1 MAPSTATRARPRP
14 VSKRARRSKG
24 RHRRLKQRN
33 PLLSL
38 LVEMSTVTV
47 LALVITVVLRLFV
60 AEAFYVP
67 SESMY
72 DTLTRDDRILAEKI
86 SYMHRDVQRG
96 DIIVFKDP
104 ANWLQEESAQPGT
117 LRRVGEFVGILPRSG
132 EGHLVKRVIGIGGD
146 RVVCCNKQGQITV
159 NGIPLDEREYLLKD
173 AKPSEMPFSVQVPAG
188 HLWVMGDNRAE
199 SADSRAHM
207 GGPGGGFVPV
217 ENVVGRA
224 CCVIWPSDRMTML
237 RPPET
242 FKKPG
247 LKK

>member
-1 MAPSTATRARPRP
+1 M
-14 VSKRARRSKG
+14 
-24 RHRRLKQRN
+24 
-33 PLLSL
+33 SL
-38 LVEMSTVTV
+38 LIEMTTVTV

-72 DTLTRDDRILAEKI
+72 DTLTTNDRILAEKV
-86 SYMHRDVQRG
+86 SYLHRDVDRG
-96 DIIVFKDP
+96 DIVVFKDP
-104 ANWLQEESAQPGT
+104 ANWLNEAPKTPGT
-117 LRRVGEFVGILPRSG
+117 LRQLGEFVGILPRSG
-132 EGHLVKRVIGIGGD
+132 EGHLVKRVIGVAGD
-146 RVVCCNKQGQITV
+146 TVVCCNKRGQIAV
-159 NGIPLDEREYLLKD
+159 NNIALDEREYLQKD
-173 AKPSEMPFSVQVPAG
+173 AKPSNSPFSVVVPPG
-188 HLWVMGDNRAE
+188 SLWVMGDNRAE

>member
-1 MAPSTATRARPRP
+1 M
-14 VSKRARRSKG
+14 
-24 RHRRLKQRN
+24 
-33 PLLSL
+33 SL
-38 LVEMSTVTV
+38 LVEMTTVTV

-72 DTLTRDDRILAEKI
+72 DTLTTNDRILAEKI
-86 SYMHRDVQRG
+86 SYLHRGVDRG

-104 ANWLQEESAQPGT
+104 GNWLNEEQKAPGT
-117 LRRVGEFVGILPRSG
+117 LRQIGEFVGILPRSG

-146 RVVCCNKQGQITV
+146 RVVCCDHSGRITV
-159 NGIPLDEREYLLKD
+159 NNVALDEQEYLLKD
-173 AKPSEMPFSVQVPAG
+173 AKPSLQPFNVQVPPG
-188 HLWVMGDNRAE
+188 ELWVMGDNRAE

-217 ENVVGRA
+217 ANVVGRA

-237 RPPET
+237 RQPET
-242 FKKPG
+242 FKNPG

>member
-1 MAPSTATRARPRP
+1 M
-14 VSKRARRSKG
+14 
-24 RHRRLKQRN
+24 
-33 PLLSL
+33 SL
-38 LVEMSTVTV
+38 LLEMTTVTV

-72 DTLTRDDRILAEKI
+72 DTLTTNDRILAEKV
-86 SYMHRDVQRG
+86 SYLHRDVDRG

-104 ANWLQEESAQPGT
+104 GHWLNEEQKAPGT

-132 EGHLVKRVIGIGGD
+132 EGHLVKRVIGVAGD
-146 RVVCCNKQGQITV
+146 KVVCCDKAGRITV
-159 NGIPLDEREYLLKD
+159 NKIPLDEREYLLKD
-173 AKPSEMPFSVQVPAG
+173 AKPSTTTFSVVVPPG
-188 HLWVMGDNRAE
+188 SLWVMGDNRAE

-217 ENVVGRA
+217 DNVVGRA

>member
-14 VSKRARRSKG
+14 VSRRARRGKG

-38 LVEMSTVTV
+38 LVEMSSVTA

-67 SESMY
+67 SGSMY
-72 DTLTRDDRILAEKI
+72 DTLTIDDRILAEKI
-86 SYMHRDVQRG
+86 SYRHRDVDRG
-96 DIIVFKDP
+96 DIVVFKDP
-104 ANWLQEESAQPGT
+104 ANWLNEAPSQPGV

-146 RVVCCNKQGQITV
+146 RVICCNRQGQITV

-173 AKPSEMPFSVQVPAG
+173 AKPSEVPFNVLVPPG

-224 CCVIWPSDRMTML
+224 CCIIWPSDRMTML
-237 RPPET
+237 RSPDT

>member
-1 MAPSTATRARPRP
+1 MAPSTATRARP
-14 VSKRARRSKG
+14 VAKGARRSSKG

-38 LVEMSTVTV
+38 LVEMTTVTV

-72 DTLTRDDRILAEKI
+72 DTLTTNDRILAEKVT
-86 SYMHRDVQRG
+86 YLHRDVGRG
-96 DIIVFKDP
+96 DIIVFRDP
-104 ANWLQEESAQPGT
+104 GNWLNEQQKAPGT
-117 LRRVGEFVGILPRSG
+117 LRQIGEFVGILPRSG
-132 EGHLVKRVIGIGGD
+132 EGHLVKRVIGVGGD
-146 RVVCCNKQGQITV
+146 RVICCDRSGRITV
-159 NGIPLDEREYLLKD
+159 NNVPLDEQGYLLKD
-173 AKPSEMPFSVQVPAG
+173 AKPSLQPFNVRVPPG
-188 HLWVMGDNRAE
+188 DLWVMGDNRAE

-207 GGPGGGFVPV
+207 GSPGGGFVPV
-217 ENVVGRA
+217 ANVVGRA

-237 RPPET
+237 RLPET

-247 LKK
+247 LNK

>member
-1 MAPSTATRARPRP
+1 MAPSTATRARPVAR
-14 VSKRARRSKG
+14 RARRSKG

-38 LVEMSTVTV
+38 LVEMTTVTV

-72 DTLTRDDRILAEKI
+72 DTLTTNDRILAEKV
-86 SYMHRDVQRG
+86 SYLHRDVQRG

-104 ANWLQEESAQPGT
+104 GNWLNEEQKPPGT
-117 LRRVGEFVGILPRSG
+117 LRQIGEFVGILPRSG
-132 EGHLVKRVIGIGGD
+132 EGHLVKRVIGVAGD
-146 RVVCCNKQGQITV
+146 RVICCDRSGRIMVNK
-159 NGIPLDEREYLLKD
+159 IPLDEQEYLLKD
-173 AKPSEMPFSVQVPAG
+173 AKPSLQPFDVVVPPRS
-188 HLWVMGDNRAE
+188 LWVMGDNRAE

-217 ENVVGRA
+217 DNVVGRA

>member
-1 MAPSTATRARPRP
+1 MT
-14 VSKRARRSKG
+14 
-24 RHRRLKQRN
+24 
-33 PLLSL
+33 
-38 LVEMSTVTV
+38 TVTV

-72 DTLTRDDRILAEKI
+72 DTLTTNDRILAEKV
-86 SYMHRDVQRG
+86 SYLHRDVDRG
-96 DIIVFKDP
+96 DIVVFKDP
-104 ANWLQEESAQPGT
+104 ANWLNEEPEKPGT
-117 LRRVGEFVGILPRSG
+117 LRQVGEFVGILPRSG
-132 EGHLVKRVIGIGGD
+132 EGHLVKRVIGVRRRQGGLLRPARADHGERD
-146 RVVCCNKQGQITV
+146 RAGRAGVPAQGRQAV
-159 NGIPLDEREYLLKD
+159 RL
-173 AKPSEMPFSVQVPAG
+173 PFSVVVPAG

>member
-1 MAPSTATRARPRP
+1 M
-14 VSKRARRSKG
+14 
-24 RHRRLKQRN
+24 
-33 PLLSL
+33 SL
-38 LVEMSTVTV
+38 LIEMTTVTV

-72 DTLTRDDRILAEKI
+72 DTLTTNDRILAEKV
-86 SYMHRDVQRG
+86 SYLHRDVDRG
-96 DIIVFKDP
+96 DIVVFKDP
-104 ANWLQEESAQPGT
+104 GNWLNEEQKEPGA

-132 EGHLVKRVIGIGGD
+132 EGHLVKRVIGVAGD
-146 RVVCCNKQGQITV
+146 KVVCCNKAGQIAV
-159 NGIPLDEREYLLKD
+159 NNIALDEREYLLED
-173 AKPSEMPFSVQVPAG
+173 AKPSNSPFSVVVPPG
-188 HLWVMGDNRAE
+188 SLWVMGDNRAE
-199 SADSRAHM
+199 SADSRSHM

-217 ENVVGRA
+217 DNVVGRA

>member
-1 MAPSTATRARPRP
+1 MAPSTATRARP
-14 VSKRARRSKG
+14 VAKRARRSKG

-38 LVEMSTVTV
+38 LIEMTTVTV

-72 DTLTRDDRILAEKI
+72 NTLTTNDRILAEKV
-86 SYMHRDVQRG
+86 SYLQRDVDRG
-96 DIIVFKDP
+96 DIVVFKDP
-104 ANWLQEESAQPGT
+104 GNWLNEEQETPGA
-117 LRRVGEFVGILPRSG
+117 LRRLGEFVGILPRSG
-132 EGHLVKRVIGIGGD
+132 EGHLVKRVIGLGGD
-146 RVVCCNKQGQITV
+146 RVFCCDRSGRILVNK
-159 NGIPLDEREYLLKD
+159 IPLDEQEYLLEG
-173 AKPSEMPFSVQVPAG
+173 AKPSLQPFDVVVPPG

-217 ENVVGRA
+217 DNVVGRA

>member
-1 MAPSTATRARPRP
+1 
-14 VSKRARRSKG
+14 
-24 RHRRLKQRN
+24 
-33 PLLSL
+33 
-38 LVEMSTVTV
+38 MSTVTV

-72 DTLTRDDRILAEKI
+72 DTLTKDDRILAEKV
-86 SYMHRDVQRG
+86 SYLHRDVDRG

-104 ANWLQEESAQPGT
+104 ANWLHGEDDPVKPPGT
-117 LRRVGEFVGILPRSG
+117 VRRIGEFVGILPRSG

-146 RVVCCNKQGQITV
+146 RVICCDKQGRITV

-173 AKPSEMPFSVQVPAG
+173 AKPSEVPFNVLVPAG
-188 HLWVMGDNRAE
+188 HLWVMGDNRAQ

>member
-1 MAPSTATRARPRP
+1 MAPSTATRTRPAPR
-14 VSKRARRSKG
+14 RARRSKG

-72 DTLTRDDRILAEKI
+72 DTLTKDDRILAEKV
-86 SYMHRDVQRG
+86 SYLHRDVDRG

-104 ANWLQEESAQPGT
+104 GNWLNEDEPKPGT
-117 LRRVGEFVGILPRSG
+117 ARRIGEFVGILPRSG

-146 RVVCCNKQGQITV
+146 KVVCCDKQGRVTV

-173 AKPSEMPFSVQVPAG
+173 AKPSEVPFSVEVPPG

-224 CCVIWPSDRMTML
+224 CCIIWPSDRMTML

>member
-1 MAPSTATRARPRP
+1 M
-14 VSKRARRSKG
+14 
-24 RHRRLKQRN
+24 KQRN

-38 LVEMSTVTV
+38 LLEMSTVTV

-72 DTLTRDDRILAEKI
+72 DTLTRNDRILAEKI
-86 SYMHRDVQRG
+86 SYLHRDVDRG

-104 ANWLQEESAQPGT
+104 GNWLNEAQPEPGAI
-117 LRRVGEFVGILPRSG
+117 RRVGEFVGILPRSG
-132 EGHLVKRVIGIGGD
+132 EGHLVKRVIGVGGD
-146 RVVCCNKQGQITV
+146 RVICCNKAGQITV
-159 NGIPLDEREYLLKD
+159 NGVALDEREYLLQD
-173 AKPSEMPFSVQVPAG
+173 AKPSEQPFNVLVPQG

-237 RPPET
+237 RLPET
-242 FKKPG
+242 FKNPG

>member
-14 VSKRARRSKG
+14 VSKRAGRSKG

-47 LALVITVVLRLFV
+47 LALVITVVLRLLV

-72 DTLTRDDRILAEKI
+72 DTLTKDDRILAEKV
-86 SYMHRDVQRG
+86 SYMHRDVDRG
-96 DIIVFKDP
+96 DIIVFRDP
-104 ANWLQEESAQPGT
+104 ANWLQEAEPQPGT
-117 LRRVGEFVGILPRSG
+117 LRRIGEFVGILPRSG

-146 RVVCCNKQGQITV
+146 RVICCDKQGQITV

-173 AKPSEMPFSVQVPAG
+173 AKPSEVPFNVLVPAG

-224 CCVIWPSDRMTML
+224 CCIIWPSDRMTML
-237 RPPET
+237 RPPDT

>member
-1 MAPSTATRARPRP
+1 
-14 VSKRARRSKG
+14 
-24 RHRRLKQRN
+24 
-33 PLLSL
+33 
-38 LVEMSTVTV
+38 
-47 LALVITVVLRLFV
+47 
-60 AEAFYVP
+60 
-67 SESMY
+67 MY
-72 DTLTRDDRILAEKI
+72 DTLTKDDRILAEKI
-86 SYMHRDVQRG
+86 SYLHRDVDRG
-96 DIIVFKDP
+96 DIVVFKDP
-104 ANWLQEESAQPGT
+104 DNWLDEAQTQPGT
-117 LRRVGEFVGILPRSG
+117 LRSIGEFVGILPRSG

-146 RVVCCNKQGQITV
+146 RVICCNKQGQITV
-159 NGIPLDEREYLLKD
+159 NGIALDEREYLLKD
-173 AKPSEMPFSVQVPAG
+173 AKPSEVPFSVLVPAG

-199 SADSRAHM
+199 SADCRAQM

>member
-1 MAPSTATRARPRP
+1 MAPSTATRARP
-14 VSKRARRSKG
+14 VAKRARRSKG

-38 LVEMSTVTV
+38 LIEMTTVTV

-72 DTLTRDDRILAEKI
+72 DTLTTNDRILAEKV
-86 SYMHRDVQRG
+86 SYLHRDVDRG

-104 ANWLQEESAQPGT
+104 GNWLNEEQEAPGA
-117 LRRVGEFVGILPRSG
+117 LRRLGEFVGILPRSG
-132 EGHLVKRVIGIGGD
+132 EGHLVKRVIGVAGD
-146 RVVCCNKQGQITV
+146 RVFCCDRSGRILVNK
-159 NGIPLDEREYLLKD
+159 IPLDEQEYLLKD
-173 AKPSEMPFSVQVPAG
+173 AKPSIQPFDVVVPPG

>member
-1 MAPSTATRARPRP
+1 MAPSTATRARPVAR
-14 VSKRARRSKG
+14 RARRTKG

-38 LVEMSTVTV
+38 LVEMTTVTV

-72 DTLTRDDRILAEKI
+72 DTLTTNDRILAEKV
-86 SYMHRDVQRG
+86 SYMHRDVARG

-104 ANWLQEESAQPGT
+104 GHWLNEAKTPPGA
-117 LRRVGEFVGILPRSG
+117 LRQIGEFVGILPRSG
-132 EGHLVKRVIGIGGD
+132 EGHLVKRVIGVAGD
-146 RVVCCNKQGQITV
+146 RVICCDRSGRITV
-159 NGIPLDEREYLLKD
+159 NKIPLDEQEYLLKN
-173 AKPSEMPFSVQVPAG
+173 AKPSLQPFDVVVPPRS
-188 HLWVMGDNRAE
+188 LWVMGDNRAE

-217 ENVVGRA
+217 DNVVGRA

>member
-14 VSKRARRSKG
+14 VSKRAGRSKG

-47 LALVITVVLRLFV
+47 LALVITVVLRLLV

-72 DTLTRDDRILAEKI
+72 DTLTKDDRILAEKV
-86 SYMHRDVQRG
+86 SYMHRDVDRG
-96 DIIVFKDP
+96 DIIVFRDP
-104 ANWLQEESAQPGT
+104 ANWLQEAEPQPGT
-117 LRRVGEFVGILPRSG
+117 LRRIGEFVGILPRSG

-146 RVVCCNKQGQITV
+146 RVICCDKQGQLTV

-173 AKPSEMPFSVQVPAG
+173 AKPSEVPFNVLVPAG

-224 CCVIWPSDRMTML
+224 CCIIWPSDRMTML
-237 RPPET
+237 RPPDT

>member
-1 MAPSTATRARPRP
+1 MAPSTATRARPRTAP
-14 VSKRARRSKG
+14 RRARRSKG

-38 LVEMSTVTV
+38 LTEMTTVTV

-72 DTLTRDDRILAEKI
+72 DTLTKDDRILAEKI
-86 SYMHRDVQRG
+86 SYLHRDVTRG
-96 DIIVFKDP
+96 DIVVFKDP
-104 ANWLQEESAQPGT
+104 GNWLNEEIVQPGP

-132 EGHLVKRVIGIGGD
+132 EGHLVKRVIGIEGD
-146 RVVCCNKQGQITV
+146 KVVCCDRDGRVTV
-159 NGIPLDEREYLLKD
+159 NGISLDEREYLLPD
-173 AKPSEMPFSVQVPAG
+173 AHPSDVPFNVVVPPG

-207 GGPGGGFVPV
+207 GGPGGGMVPV

>member
-1 MAPSTATRARPRP
+1 M
-14 VSKRARRSKG
+14 
-24 RHRRLKQRN
+24 KQRN

-38 LVEMSTVTV
+38 LLEMSTVTV

-72 DTLTRDDRILAEKI
+72 DTLTRNDRILAEKI
-86 SYMHRDVQRG
+86 SYLHRDVDRG

-104 ANWLQEESAQPGT
+104 GNWLNEAQPEPGAI
-117 LRRVGEFVGILPRSG
+117 RRVGEFVGILPRSG
-132 EGHLVKRVIGIGGD
+132 EGHLVKRVIGVGGD
-146 RVVCCNKQGQITV
+146 RVICCNKAGQITV
-159 NGIPLDEREYLLKD
+159 NGVALDEREYLLQD
-173 AKPSEMPFSVQVPAG
+173 AKPSEQPFNVLVPQG
-188 HLWVMGDNRAE
+188 RLWVMGDNRAE

-237 RPPET
+237 RLPET
-242 FKKPG
+242 FKNPG